1 MEGKEAALTL
11 VIVTGLG
18 ILTPAMGRAQGT
30 STTPGNGRFG
40 NPDES
45 TSEIFKGYIYGVVK
59 SIDANE
65 LVLDKTK
72 FGFDQTYKFDPKIKI
87 VRDGKPSSR
96 DTLKVGEPVYVQ
108 VKKEKKTGDQVAKK
122 ILVGVVASKLP

>member
-1 MEGKEAALTL
+1 MNGKLVILTL
-11 VIVTGLG
+11 TIAAGLG
-18 ILTPAMGRAQGT
+18 VLVPRTGRAQEP
-30 STTPGNGRFG
+30 STAPGNGRFG

-45 TSEIFKGYIYGVVK
+45 TSQVFKDYLYGVIK

-65 LVLDKTK
+65 IVLDKTK
-72 FGFDQTYKFDPKIKI
+72 FGFDQTYKLDAKVKV

-108 VKKEKKTGDQVAKK
+108 VKKGKKTGDQIAKK
-122 ILVGVVASKLP
+122 VLVGVVASKLP

>member
-1 MEGKEAALTL
+1 MDGKRAVLTL
-11 VIVTGLG
+11 VVVTGLG
-18 ILTPAMGRAQGT
+18 VLTPAMARAQEP
-30 STTPGNGRFG
+30 STAPGNGRFG

-45 TSEIFKGYIYGVVK
+45 TSEVFKGYVYGVVK
-59 SIDANE
+59 SVDADE

-72 FGFDQTYKFDPKIKI
+72 FGFDQVYKFDPKIKV

-108 VKKEKKTGDQVAKK
+108 VKKGKKTGDQIAKK
-122 ILVGVVASKLP
+122 ILAGVVASKLP

>member
-1 MEGKEAALTL
+1 MNGKRMILTAL
-11 VIVTGLG
+11 IVTGLG
-18 ILTPAMGRAQGT
+18 ILTPTRGRPQEP
-30 STTPGNGRFG
+30 STAPGNGRFG

-45 TSEIFKGYIYGVVK
+45 TSEMFKGYLYGVIK

-72 FGFDQTYKFDPKIKI
+72 FGFDQTYKFDPKIKV

-108 VKKEKKTGDQVAKK
+108 VKKEKKTGDQIAKK
-122 ILVGVVASKLP
+122 ILAGVVASTLP

>member
-1 MEGKEAALTL
+1 MDGKRVMLTL
-11 VIVTGLG
+11 LIVAGLG
-18 ILTPAMGRAQGT
+18 VLTPTTGRAQEP
-30 STTPGNGRFG
+30 STAPGNGRFG

-45 TSEIFKGYIYGVVK
+45 TSQVFKDYLYGVIK

-65 LVLDKTK
+65 IVLDKTK
-72 FGFDQTYKFDPKIKI
+72 FGVDQTYQLDPKIKV

-108 VKKEKKTGDQVAKK
+108 VKKGKKTGDQIAKK